1 MSFDPVIPVSGFPG
15 VKKEVHFD
23 RRVSVLWLK
32 GHEGQA
38 TGANLE

>member
-23 RRVSVLWLK
+23 RHVSVLWLQR
-32 GHEGQA
+32 HEA
-38 TGANLE
+38 EVTGANLE